1 MSDRITEQVA
11 GLDAT
16 AQAEL
21 VRLGDVSSR
30 ELVEGAIE
38 RIERLNPQLNA
49 VIHKLYDRARRVA
62 EGSLPDGPFRG
73 VPFLF
78 KDLGGGDSEGDP
90 CHLGTRFLRDA
101 GWKAPGT
108 SFLVRRFRE
117 AGLVDVGRTN
127 VPELGAWTTTE
138 SEAYGPT
145 RNPWSPGHS
154 SGGSSGGSAA
164 AVAAGMVPAAHAND
178 GGGSIRI
185 PASACGL
192 VGLKPSR
199 GRVSLGPAVGDTWA
213 GMVHEFA
220 VTRSVRD
227 CAALLDAVS
236 GPMPGDPYTAPPPR
250 GPFAEELSAELRP
263 QRVGLLVESPAAAV
277 HADCVAACEVAA
289 RALADLGHRL
299 EPVSALP
306 LGAEEDAERILDV
319 IAAGQ
324 ARDVERYAQVLGR
337 ELGPDDLDCDNWT
350 VTERGQQLSATDYLA
365 GVEALNH
372 ATRAAASWWDER
384 ELDVLL
390 TPTLP
395 APPAQIGELVADPAH
410 PMQGFER
417 SGAFTAFTIPFNVT
431 GQPAISLPL
440 HWTVAG
446 LPVGVQLVARY
457 GREDLLLSLAAGL
470 EAALPWSDRR
480 PPVW

>member
-1 MSDRITEQVA
+1 MSRRIAEQMA

-21 VRLGDVSSR
+21 VRRGEVSAP

-49 VIHKLYDRARRVA
+49 VIHKLYDRARRA
-62 EGSLPDGPFRG
+62 AAGPLPDGPFRG
-73 VPFLF
+73 VPFLL
-78 KDLGGGDSEGDP
+78 KDLGCGESEGDP
-90 CHLGTRFLRDA
+90 YHLGTRFLRDA

-138 SEAYGPT
+138 PEAYGPT
-145 RNPWSPGHS
+145 RNPWSPTHS

-164 AVAAGMVPAAHAND
+164 AVAAGMVPAAHASD

-192 VGLKPSR
+192 VGLKPTR
-199 GRVSLGPAVGDTWA
+199 GRVSLGPGFGESWA
-213 GMVHEFA
+213 GLVQEFA

-236 GPMPGDPYTAPPPR
+236 GAMPGDPYAAAPPPR
-250 GPFAEELSAELRP
+250 PFAQALAAAPGP
-263 QRVGLLVESPAAAV
+263 QRVGLLVESPRSAV
-277 HADCVAACEVAA
+277 HPDCAAACEAAA
-289 RALADLGHRL
+289 RALGARGDGV
-299 EPVSALP
+299 EPVGDLAFVTEQDSEA
-306 LGAEEDAERILDV
+306 IVDV
-319 IAAGQ
+319 IAASQ
-324 ARDVERYAQVLGR
+324 ARDVERYGRALGR
-337 ELGPDDLDCDNWT
+337 ALGAGDLDCDNWRL
-350 VTERGQQLSATDYLA
+350 TERGLGLSATGYLA
-365 GVEALNH
+365 GVEALNR
-372 ATRAAASWWDER
+372 ATRSVARWWDDR
-384 ELDVLL
+384 GLDVLL

-395 APPAQIGELVADPAH
+395 EPPARIGELVADPRR

-417 SGAFTAFTIPFNVT
+417 SGSFTAFTIPFNVT

-440 HWTVAG
+440 HWNAEG
-446 LPVGVQLVARY
+446 LPVGVQLVARPD
-457 GREDLLLSLAAGL
+457 REDLLLALAAHL
-470 EAALPWSDRR
+470 EVALPWQARR
-480 PPVW
+480 PTVW